1 MSEDTNKRI
10 LLMMKYDSNRTLTEN
25 REVIFEE
32 VLTEQVARGF
42 FKALFGAS
50 SEAALKGSA
59 RTAARNVADDIL
71 RGTGGKLSYTIE
83 VGGKSVAKVIVG
95 LTST

>member
-1 MSEDTNKRI
+1 MSEDTIKII

-50 SEAALKGSA
+50 S
-59 RTAARNVADDIL
+59 
-71 RGTGGKLSYTIE
+71 
-83 VGGKSVAKVIVG
+83 
-95 LTST
+95 